1 MNSLKGNVIEG
12 IGDLLTKLPL
22 DSILESKKIG
32 EVDIQTRYYEPM
44 LSGILTDITKRFI
57 LRWPDKTDETAPK
70 IRPDAIIST
79 LIQLKFGRHL
89 GNTCLENEDPILIFQ
104 VNGFQLILYVIQRIN
119 HRFYTI
125 IWLTAQ
131 APNTE
136 IFPFNIIDV
145 ISFK

>member
-1 MNSLKGNVIEG
+1 
-12 IGDLLTKLPL
+12 
-22 DSILESKKIG
+22 
-32 EVDIQTRYYEPM
+32 M